1 VGDSTMKEELKTLRR
16 LNKVFE
22 QLKEE
27 ADAKDAKERARGR
40 VDTPRPFT
48 VDPRSIG
55 RREIQ
60 AFMAYMRNRRLDPV
74 TQVKYLKH
82 LKNFLR
88 VFKNHIIE
96 DMAADGVRFPKAPK
110 KPIHALALE
119 DMQTIF
125 NAADTLPKWHGSVA
139 RGMLA
144 IYFATGVRPSEL
156 RLARFKD
163 LDMKEHTLN
172 VEHPK
177 GEGSWA
183 SSAPVDLIRPDME
196 PIIERY
202 LREREEHI
210 KEAEY
215 KDALALFPNL
225 YVGQDAFYSATAFKD
240 IKKEVEVA
248 SGVRFKIKDL
258 RPTLTSITVNGD
270 MSLLPAMSAQL
281 RHSNLATTQ
290 RSYYAMQQGVAGK
303 KLRESYRTSG
313 LITTQQGVIENESD
327 VSG

>member
-1 VGDSTMKEELKTLRR
+1 MGESTIKEDLKTLRR
-16 LNKVFE
+16 LNKVFD
-22 QLKEE
+22 QLKIE
-27 ADAKDAKERARGR
+27 ADAKERARGR
-40 VDTPRPFT
+40 AGVPRPFT
-48 VDPRSIG
+48 VDLCNID

-60 AFMAYMRNRRLDPV
+60 AFMAYMHNQSLDTV

-82 LKNFLR
+82 LKNILR
-88 VFKNHIIE
+88 VFKNHVLE

-110 KPIHALALE
+110 KPIHALELE
-119 DMQTIF
+119 DMQRIF
-125 NAADTLPKWHGSVA
+125 NAADTLPRWHGSVA

-144 IYFATGVRPSEL
+144 LYFATGVRPSEL

-163 LDMKEHTLN
+163 LDMEGHTLMIYS
-172 VEHPK
+172 PK
-177 GEGSWA
+177 GVGSWA

-202 LREREEHI
+202 LEEREQHI
-210 KEAEY
+210 GGAGFE
-215 KDALALFPNL
+215 DALALFPNL

-240 IKKEVEVA
+240 IKKEVEIK

-281 RHSNLATTQ
+281 RHSNLATMQ
-290 RSYYAMQQGVAGK
+290 RSYYAMQRGVADR
-303 KLRESYRTSG
+303 KLRESYKAAG
-313 LITTQQGVIENESD
+313 PIVAQKGVIEDEPGA
-327 VSG
+327 SG